1 MPHLTTNLNS
11 SFMIACQ
18 WLMLVCLII
27 FPTGHSCQS
36 GAINPYH
43 YGSCFTLSL
52 DLHQSYD
59 YSHTLQSPP
68 EGLPGHFHC
77 SRPNLWNCFKGV
89 LLKDCAIFL
98 CLNRPAVHLRQN
110 IPLDARLPLQVANR
124 YLKESRSHLDLFPF
138 ITPHLTPSDVEGSK
152 RAAFCHE
159 SLTHRSAQRFLRPL
173 LDLNPHHHPDLS
185 QESRF
190 S

>member
-1 MPHLTTNLNS
+1 M
-11 SFMIACQ
+11 
-18 WLMLVCLII
+18 CLII
-27 FPTGHSCQS
+27 FPTGHNCQS

-43 YGSCFTLSL
+43 YDSCSTLSL

-68 EGLPGHFHC
+68 AGPLAHFHC
-77 SRPNLWNCFKGV
+77 SHPDLWNCFKGV

-98 CLNRPAVHLRQN
+98 CLDRPAARHRQN
-110 IPLDARLPLQVANR
+110 IPLDARLPLQVVDR

-138 ITPHLTPSDVEGSK
+138 ITLHLTPSVVGGSK
-152 RAAFCHE
+152 RAAFCHG
-159 SLTHRSAQRFLRPL
+159 SLTHRSALWLLRPL

-185 QESRF
+185 QGSRF
-190 S
+190 G